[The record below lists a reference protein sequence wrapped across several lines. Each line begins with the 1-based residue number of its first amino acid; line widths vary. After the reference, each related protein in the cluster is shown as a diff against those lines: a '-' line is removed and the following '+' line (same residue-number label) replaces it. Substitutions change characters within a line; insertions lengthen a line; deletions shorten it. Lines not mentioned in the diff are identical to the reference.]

1 MKEKHNLENTSINNT
16 KSNQN
21 SGKISFTE
29 PVGNALALNP
39 DRYLMEK
46 SNVKIDFTDKE
57 SMESLKIDYTKKDD
71 DSENKGFELIF
82 EVSPGSDKKENRK
95 KKKRNLP
102 MNKEDDFKKEYLE
115 LQKIYR
121 DLIKRQAQLSYDISN
136 SFMIDSLEMQK
147 DMADNYFEL
156 IEKMLDS
163 SEERENGWKKDR

>member
-1 MKEKHNLENTSINNT
+1 MKDKHNLENTSINNT
-16 KSNQN
+16 KANQD

-29 PVGNALALNP
+29 PAGNALALNP
-39 DRYLMEK
+39 DRYLMAK

-71 DSENKGFELIF
+71 DSENNGFELIF
-82 EVSPGSDKKENRK
+82 EVSPGSNDSKKKK

-102 MNKEDDFKKEYLE
+102 MNREDDFKKEYLE

-121 DLIKRQAQLSYDISN
+121 DLIKRQAELSYDISN
-136 SFMIDSLEMQK
+136 SFMLDSLEMQK
-147 DMADNYFEL
+147 EMADNYFEL

-163 SEERENGWKKDR
+163 SESEDKGEDNG